1 MPSGMLCRLCSL
13 RPGAG
18 RSVTPWNRWPGA
30 TSWRVSVDAVPMT
43 TASLRLR
50 AAAVQPYN
58 AFCRGTW
65 CQQLGG
71 RSRRVNLVVHFCTKT
86 CKFVQRNCRDGTRQS
101 TRLGHL
107 QSPASARGY
116 CSSVSLVIA
125 CGGLACAKV
134 PAVML
139 HHLKPCRHVRPGHGA
154 ADLLA
159 TNANIVK
166 KTCDSPAGR
175 QRREDTRKAIR
186 IPPPPGLR

>member
-1 MPSGMLCRLCSL
+1 MLCRLCSL

-65 CQQLGG
+65 RQQLGRRAAGKFG
-71 RSRRVNLVVHFCTKT
+71 RAFLYQS
-86 CKFVQRNCRDGTRQS
+86 CKFVQRNRRDGTRQS

-116 CSSVSLVIA
+116 CSSVSHVIA
-125 CGGLACAKV
+125 CGDFACAKV

-139 HHLKPCRHVRPGHGA
+139 HHLKPCRRGRPGHGA

-159 TNANIVK
+159 TNANVVK

-175 QRREDTRKAIR
+175 QQREDARKAIR